1 MPYGKIFLESLPPYG
16 RTHELADVARF
27 LEKRESPERLGARS
41 ASPA

>member
-16 RTHELADVARF
+16 TTQELADVARF
-27 LEKRESPERLGARS
+27 LKKRESSERRGARS